1 LTFYPRAQARPPL
14 AASSSTSMA
23 SFPRYVQ
30 LVGHGFAGL
39 LEFAQVDDSANIYH
53 RFRHLAYIF
62 GNWRRKPFVGIRIE
76 FVKTIAINAENSEKF
91 LLKNICLPLEM
102 LTICFCM

>member
-1 LTFYPRAQARPPL
+1 
-14 AASSSTSMA
+14 MA

-76 FVKTIAINAENSEKF
+76 FVKTIAI
-91 LLKNICLPLEM
+91 LRQNIHLPLFPA
-102 LTICFCM
+102 LPPGSKKGRTPAGTALK